1 MRQLFNFNCMCYL
14 RKKLRRQLRECVCV
28 CASAERARSFF
39 LCPSKVTS
47 HFHNAYEKRALCFA
61 LLEHISPF
69 GHCLHFSLSFLLMAF
84 SILFLKNKLSVHAH
98 ECTLVSYS
106 FSAAAGWFL
115 FWDFHFCWIT
125 HARTRQR
132 QRRQSAREEIKK
144 SRVSSAE
151 CDELNYIMRARS
163 KFTPTALYRKSSS
176 SAILPP
182 HCPLFFSWLH

>member
-1 MRQLFNFNCMCYL
+1 M
-14 RKKLRRQLRECVCV
+14 KKLKHKIACFLVFLVAPPRCGMTQTGKKLVTALLGNAAIVQFQLYVLFTQKASTPAPRVC
-28 CASAERARSFF
+28 AERARSFF

-115 FWDFHFCWIT
+115 FWDFHFC
-125 HARTRQR
+125 
-132 QRRQSAREEIKK
+132 
-144 SRVSSAE
+144 
-151 CDELNYIMRARS
+151 
-163 KFTPTALYRKSSS
+163 
-176 SAILPP
+176 
-182 HCPLFFSWLH
+182 